1 MCGAELLL
9 TDRLTSTLAA
19 LHTLLPSG
27 KCSSGFETLQTALLY
42 RFICSNSVCE
52 FSDTRC
58 VDYPNNMRL
67 FLSIALDHG
76 KALVYE
82 HSKRLLINLI
92 IVLVCRGD
100 HVSLAQ
106 SLFNFITISEQGL
119 GKHGLLKSSW
129 TLDVGNI
136 VGVAGSSAG
145 AGTGVEYERQGPSVE
160 SNAASA
166 GTSTSG

>member
-1 MCGAELLL
+1 ML
-9 TDRLTSTLAA
+9 LAA
-19 LHTLLPSG
+19 IPSLIPSN
-27 KCSSGFETLQTALLY
+27 KMCLSS
-42 RFICSNSVCE
+42 S
-52 FSDTRC
+52 
-58 VDYPNNMRL
+58 
-67 FLSIALDHG
+67 ALDHG

-100 HVSLAQ
+100 HVTLAQ
-106 SLFNFITISEQGL
+106 SLFNFMTISEQGL

-136 VGVAGSSAG
+136 VGVAGPG
-145 AGTGVEYERQGPSVE
+145 AGTAAGTESCLE

-166 GTSTSG
+166 GTGAPE

>member
-1 MCGAELLL
+1 MLIFPI
-9 TDRLTSTLAA
+9 T
-19 LHTLLPSG
+19 
-27 KCSSGFETLQTALLY
+27 
-42 RFICSNSVCE
+42 
-52 FSDTRC
+52 
-58 VDYPNNMRL
+58 RL
-67 FLSIALDHG
+67 FFFLALDHG

-145 AGTGVEYERQGPSVE
+145 AGTGAEYERQGPSVE
-160 SNAASA
+160 SNAAGA
-166 GTSTSG
+166 GASTSG